1 MRAKNDARRSAKLS
15 ANGCK
20 DEAARSAVPCY
31 NNPTQPCISSIIMV
45 EITSLMNDFK
55 GDVVE
60 SSSADYRAA
69 IARWAANSERKARYV
84 VFPKDENDV
93 SAAVKFATTNAIPL
107 AIKCGGHNPSGASSV
122 EDGLCIDLSRYFD
135 TARVDLARKVVH
147 VGGGALWSTVDR
159 ATIAHGLGTPGGT
172 VNHTG
177 VGGLILGGGFGWLSG
192 EHGLVIDNLVQATVV
207 TANGSIVTASS
218 TSHPDLFWGIRGG
231 GCNFGIVT
239 EFVIKVFPQRKTV
252 FAGPIVFPPTLL
264 DKVAEAVDKWWPG
277 IGEKEGAM
285 LVLSRGPGPDRQPA
299 VVMMLFYN
307 GSEEEGRANFKHF
320 YDLGPVADF
329 ASEVP
334 YENLNGLQNQ
344 NLVHGRNAYMASD
357 FISYDH
363 EVFEYVTSAS
373 SVHPTHST
381 LPPFDVLVGYE
392 FMPLGKICAVPA
404 DAMAYRSRGPQPNVA
419 LLVFWD
425 KEEQDGSGLQHARGF
440 CKELAKVIEATEER
454 QPYEN
459 ENEGYGNYVSDISS
473 MEGKALKLWGK
484 NYSRLQKIK
493 REYDP
498 GVVFNRWFPI
508 QPAAQ

>member
-1 MRAKNDARRSAKLS
+1 M
-15 ANGCK
+15 
-20 DEAARSAVPCY
+20 
-31 NNPTQPCISSIIMV
+31 
-45 EITSLMNDFK
+45 EIASLTNDFK
-55 GDVVE
+55 GDIVD

-84 VFPKDENDV
+84 VFPKDEADV

-135 TARVDLARKVVH
+135 TARVDLARKVVR

-239 EFVIKVFPQRKTV
+239 EFVLKAFPQRKTV

-334 YENLNGLQNQ
+334 YEDLNGLQNQ
-344 NLVHGRNAYMASD
+344 NAVHGRKGGTSLQSR
-357 FISYDH
+357 ISPH
-363 EVFEYVTSAS
+363 AQEVFEYVTSAS

-404 DAMAYRSRGPQPNVA
+404 DAMAYRSRGPQPNVT

-425 KEEQDGSGLQHARGF
+425 KEEQEGGSLQYARGF
-440 CKELAKVIEATEER
+440 CKELAKIIEATGEW
-454 QPYEN
+454 QPHKN
-459 ENEGYGNYVSDISS
+459 ENKGYANYSMWIIHEIPPKLKTLATVSDISS
-473 MEGKALKLWGK
+473 MEDKALQLWGE
-484 NYSRLQKIK
+484 NYCRLQKIK